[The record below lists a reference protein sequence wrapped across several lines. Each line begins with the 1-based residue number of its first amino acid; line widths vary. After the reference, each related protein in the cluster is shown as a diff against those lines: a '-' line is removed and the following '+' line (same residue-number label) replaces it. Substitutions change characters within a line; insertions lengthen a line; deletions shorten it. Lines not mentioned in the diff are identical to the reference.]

1 MDHFF
6 QEQFHGDIFWYT
18 PPVNQSAFVPYV
30 SHSDNKVKDGCNPR
44 NSNKRMIE
52 FLRKNWCAGVGKQ
65 EPDRVGC
72 QRHMFNERMRRAKER
87 QNYMALHSLL
97 PHRTKSDKYTIVQ
110 TAMKT
115 IQELHCNKKE
125 LERRNYELVEAKT
138 GMDVGGGTK
147 IIRVNIDNPIS
158 GIDSMVAVL
167 KRLKEMGSI
176 TRRIQSQFSHQKL
189 SSVIEVETQIG
200 GGEVE
205 SAVHE
210 TLQEVERKLVSNYRE
225 S

>member
-6 QEQFHGDIFWYT
+6 QEQLHGDIFWYT
-18 PPVNQSAFVPYV
+18 PPVNQSAFVPFE
-30 SHSDNKVKDGCNPR
+30 SQSENNVKDACNPR

-52 FLRKNWCAGVGKQ
+52 FLMKNWCAAVRTQ
-65 EPDRVGC
+65 EPDRVRC
-72 QRHMFNERMRRAKER
+72 QRHMFNERMRRGKEK

-97 PHRTKSDKYTIVQ
+97 PHRTKSDKNTI
-110 TAMKT
+110 
-115 IQELHCNKKE
+115 IQMAAKSILELQCNKKE

-158 GIDSMVAVL
+158 GIDSMVAVFKCL
-167 KRLKEMGSI
+167 KKMGSR

-189 SSVIEVETQIG
+189 SSVIDVETQIG

-205 SAVHE
+205 NAVQE
-210 TLQEVERKLVSNYRE
+210 TLEEVERKLVFNYRE